1 MASTVLADTSFLI
14 ALLNDRDAHH
24 DWAVAQ
30 ARQLVPPWT
39 TCEAVL
45 SEAFH
50 LLGELGAHALT
61 EMISAGGLVCHFDF
75 ADHADDVIQLLEKYR
90 SVPMSFAD
98 ACLVRMAERI
108 PTGTILTVDGDFLIY
123 RSTAGQPLPVAH
135 PDP

>member
-14 ALLNDRDAHH
+14 ALLNDRDSHH
-24 DWAVAQ
+24 DWAVTQ

-50 LLGELGAHALT
+50 LLGDSGANALT
-61 EMISAGGLVCHFDF
+61 EMISAGGIVCHFSF
-75 ADHADDVIQLLEKYR
+75 ADHSDDVIQLLEKYH

-98 ACLVRMAERI
+98 ACLVRMTEI
-108 PTGTILTVDGDFLIY
+108 MPDPVILTTDSDFQVY
-123 RSTAGQPLPVAH
+123 RRSGRQVVPCVTPR
-135 PDP
+135 